1 MIVYSTADF
10 CKQEEK
16 KRRKNAKNQH
26 LLCDKYAYVHT
37 LESLD
42 NNKKQFWLNTTADP
56 IQKKRESDIG
66 CLREVGKKKQWT
78 IHYKAYLLKKDIG
91 SAQGSIL
98 SVSGRRKWRFNCRRR
113 WYIYVYGV
121 LQQLCI
127 VHTRAILPLPTPT
140 QISHSSC
147 RSIPSNLFFTCRL
160 STYLSFID
168 NRWKPTFPSPS
179 PSPLFFIFL
188 PYSFLPSA

>member
-26 LLCDKYAYVHT
+26 LLCDTYAYVHT

-42 NNKKQFWLNTTADP
+42 NNKKQFWLSTTADP

-98 SVSGRRKWRFNCRRR
+98 SVSRRRKWRFSCRRR
-113 WYIYVYGV
+113 WYIYIWGV
-121 LQQLCI
+121 TTAMYCTY
-127 VHTRAILPLPTPT
+127 TR
-140 QISHSSC
+140 HSS
-147 RSIPSNLFFTCRL
+147 PSHPHPN
-160 STYLSFID
+160 
-168 NRWKPTFPSPS
+168 FP
-179 PSPLFFIFL
+179 FL
-188 PYSFLPSA
+188 M